1 VDLKSLELSE
11 TITSHVALFNTGLQF
26 FLCFDYCHAIKNAR
40 NIFLDLDM
48 TSSDAI
54 ISANYLKILLDI
66 QENLIISDRT
76 QYFPKFINDI
86 QITLAGQI

>member
-1 VDLKSLELSE
+1 
-11 TITSHVALFNTGLQF
+11 
-26 FLCFDYCHAIKNAR
+26 
-40 NIFLDLDM
+40 M